1 MEAKRQLEKEFAKDV
16 RDSFSPL
23 QSEIAARNKLVQ
35 ENDQFIYGDLIQ
47 KSLDIPLG
55 HDYTAVNWLRRT
67 VEIHRAQFLGKGFA
81 VDSTYL
87 AEDLNDAP
95 KGQDGQPDPAA
106 KDRLK
111 IENDKRKDFAE
122 ARRNLLE
129 AILRDNGGDSLWAQ
143 AAETASAVG
152 DAVIKGWYDEDAGKY
167 HLQLIEIVDYFYAL
181 WNRDDYRTHDAV
193 AYIYQ
198 LSPERAHSRYDL
210 PEDTPTSQMGTPL
223 AVLSS
228 TSTTNYVTTQPMITV
243 MEVTGKLIGWTSDG
257 KGNLQKCKVGKETEL
272 NAVLVGD
279 TVIQLI
285 DDPKQ
290 IPHYYILPNKRARRR
305 PWGIPD
311 ISKAAIDLNLTYVEA
326 LSDWRTLANKVNFP
340 KWKAFGF
347 PAGVQLPKP
356 KPRTAEILPMA
367 EGQDLQPL
375 GMGQGPQMGESDFQR
390 QLEELKSEFVR
401 EVGVS
406 RQLFDL
412 PDGISN
418 SNQAQLTAMK
428 SISDLTTTKRSLWEP
443 ILRQIFTDALH
454 TLAHYDS
461 NIKEVVEEDDS
472 EWHIKVSWPSALNT
486 DDPSYQAMQL
496 NRFHAGTM
504 SLQSFL
510 ESMGND
516 KQEIDRIREEM
527 EDALTAAIHGNQL
540 GELAHFKIFSSL
552 GIPPWGFNQPK
563 ISIKGDLTP
572 QQEGNLA
579 QNLGWND
586 GPYGASIGPQGL
598 AGDRANENEI
608 NQGFVQGG
616 SQPYAK
622 YGHPAGLPFGQPIN
636 PQQGNPA
643 QGAPMASQS
652 PQLPQAPGQGGAPQ
666 PQQPQQINTGA
677 NVGGANIMSQP
688 GSGATATSAHGKVK
702 QHQQRKGA

>member
-1 MEAKRQLEKEFAKDV
+1 MANNTEEYQQLEKDFAYNV
-16 RDSFSPL
+16 RDLFSPL
-23 QSEIAARNKLVQ
+23 QSEIAARNKVIQ

-47 KSLDIPLG
+47 RSLNVPLG
-55 HDYTAVNWLRRT
+55 HDFTAVNWLRRT
-67 VEIHRAQFLGKGFA
+67 VEIHRAQFLGKGFSI
-81 VDSTYL
+81 DSTYV
-87 AEDLNDAP
+87 AEDLNDA
-95 KGQDGQPDPAA
+95 GDDDEA
-106 KDRLK
+106 KQRLK

-122 ARRNLLE
+122 ARRNLME
-129 AILRDNGGDSLWAQ
+129 AISRDNGGDAFWSQ
-143 AAETASAVG
+143 AAETASAIG
-152 DAVIKGWYDEDAGKY
+152 DAVIKAWYDKDEAKY
-167 HLQLIEIVDYFYAL
+167 KLQLVEIVDYFYAL
-181 WNRDDYRTHDAV
+181 WNKDDYRSHDAV

-198 LSPERAHSRYDL
+198 ISPEEAYKRYEI
-210 PEDTPTSQMGTPL
+210 PENTPTSPLGTPL

-228 TSTTNYVTTQPMITV
+228 SATTQYVTTQPMITI
-243 MEVTGKLIGWTSDG
+243 MEATGKFEGWCSNNGRLSHCDI
-257 KGNLQKCKVGKETEL
+257 GKETEI
-272 NAVLVGD
+272 NVVLVGD
-279 TVIQLI
+279 NVVQLI

-311 ISKAAIDLNLTYVEA
+311 ISRPAIDINLTYIET

-347 PAGVQLPKP
+347 AAGQQIPKP

-375 GMGQGPQMGESDFQR
+375 GMGQGPQMGEADFQR

-401 EVGVS
+401 EVGIS

-428 SISDLTTTKRSLWEP
+428 SISDLTTTKRALWEP
-443 ILRQIFTDALH
+443 IIRKIFTDALE
-454 TLAHYDS
+454 TLAGYDE
-461 NIKEVVEEDDS
+461 NIKEVVKEDDS
-472 EWHIKVSWPSALNT
+472 EWHVKVSWPSALNT
-486 DDPSYQAMQL
+486 DDPTYQAMQL
-496 NRFHAGTM
+496 NRFHAGTL
-504 SLQSFL
+504 SVQSFL

-527 EDALTAAIHGNQL
+527 ADPLTAAIHGNSL
-540 GELAHFKIFSSL
+540 GELAHFEIYKSQ

-572 QQEGNLA
+572 QQEANLA

-586 GPYGASIGPQGL
+586 GPYGPSIGPQGL
-598 AGDRANENEI
+598 AGDRANENTI

-616 SQPYAK
+616 THPYAK
-622 YGHPAGLPFGQPIN
+622 YGMPTGITPGQPI
-636 PQQGNPA
+636 NPA
-643 QGAPMASQS
+643 QGAPGAQ
-652 PQLPQAPGQGGAPQ
+652 QQPQAPGSLVSGNVPAPNS
-666 PQQPQQINTGA
+666 PQQISTGA
-677 NVGGANIMSQP
+677 NVGGAQLMSQP

-702 QHQQRKGA
+702 QHQQRNGK